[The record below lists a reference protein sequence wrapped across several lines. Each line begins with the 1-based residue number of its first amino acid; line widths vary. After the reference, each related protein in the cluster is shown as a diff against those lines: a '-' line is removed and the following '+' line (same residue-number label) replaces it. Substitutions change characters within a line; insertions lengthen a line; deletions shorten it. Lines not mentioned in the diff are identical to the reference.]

1 MGFLNSIFNNL
12 KRKPDESTVG
22 YLERVG
28 DAVKDG
34 EGDFSLIDEAE
45 VYFSY
50 GRIEQGL
57 DIINEVLRTD
67 PSNQK
72 AIDFKKK
79 YANLN
84 VDDSA
89 VKYQAP
95 VVSKSKRKYLVS
107 VIANVDGNTFPQNFE
122 ILSEY
127 DVKETKEGNELL
139 KKTINE
145 QGYNSW
151 GLLSVVELKGE

>member
-34 EGDFSLIDEAE
+34 ESDFSLIDEAE

-57 DIINEVLRTD
+57 DIINDVLRSD
-67 PSNQK
+67 PRNEKALEFKEKYSN
-72 AIDFKKK
+72 
-79 YANLN
+79 LT
-84 VDDSA
+84 VDEA
-89 VKYQAP
+89 TVKYQAP
-95 VVSKSKRKYLVS
+95 AVTKSKRKYLVS

-122 ILSEY
+122 ISSEF
-127 DVKETKEGNELL
+127 DVKETKEGNDFL
-139 KKTINE
+139 KKTIDE

-151 GLLSVVELKGE
+151 GLLSVVELKG